1 MYRFHEKYSKIMSE
15 LWNKYMRGDRVYPY
29 EFDAIREVISKSDV
43 MHGAL
48 TQMECRIMTEEEW
61 LTQFLYVSRL
71 YVEIQYDLL
80 SLDVDIDIDL
90 EPYFTDAIERFKQGE
105 MALFD
110 LFIKMREFKEAIE
123 RELLPYVWH

>member
-1 MYRFHEKYSKIMSE
+1 
-15 LWNKYMRGDRVYPY
+15 MRGDRVYPY